1 MCPMSFEQAN
11 IELDEDMRDGSPHVM
26 LHTGDPANDGD
37 ENEAKVG
44 TADIVRKPVTM
55 GTAVASTTATE
66 QISKN
71 TAQLAWA
78 GTEIDA
84 AQEITHFSIW
94 DATTGGNVLYIATIT
109 TSKTT
114 GSDGV
119 TVGVGDLEVA
129 ISVYKTG

>member
-1 MCPMSFEQAN
+1 MALSFEEAN
-11 IELDEDMRDGSPHVM
+11 ILLDAKLKNGTPHLM

-37 ENEAKVG
+37 ENEAQVG
-44 TADIVRKPVTM
+44 TVDIARKPVTM

-66 QISKN
+66 QIAKN
-71 TAQLAWA
+71 TAAVEWA
-78 GTEIDA
+78 GTEIDS
-84 AQEITHFSIW
+84 AQSITHFSIW
-94 DATTGGNVLYIATIT
+94 DATTAGNVLHIATIT

-119 TVGVGDLEVA
+119 TVGTSDLEVA

>member
-1 MCPMSFEQAN
+1 MSMSFENAN
-11 IELDEDMRDGSPHVM
+11 ILLDADLQGGTPHLM
-26 LHTGDPANDGD
+26 LHTGDPAEDGD
-37 ENEAKVG
+37 ENAALVG
-44 TADIVRKPVTM
+44 TADIARKPATM

-71 TAQLAWA
+71 TASLEWA

-84 AQEITHFSIW
+84 AQEITHFSLW
-94 DATTGGNVLYIATIT
+94 DATTVGNVLYIATIT

-119 TVGVGDLEVA
+119 SVGTSDLEVA
-129 ISVYKTG
+129 IEVYKTG

>member
-1 MCPMSFEQAN
+1 MAMSFEQAN
-11 IELDEDMRDGSPHVM
+11 IELDAILKDGSPHLM

-37 ENEAKVG
+37 ENEAVIG
-44 TADIVRKPVTM
+44 TVDITRKPAIM

-66 QISKN
+66 QISEN
-71 TAQLAWA
+71 TAQIAWA
-78 GTEIDA
+78 GTEIDSG
-84 AQEITHFSIW
+84 QDITHFTVW
-94 DATTGGNVLYIATIT
+94 DATTGGNVLFIATIQ

-119 TVGVGDLEVA
+119 TVSVGDLECA

>member
-1 MCPMSFEQAN
+1 MAMSFEQAN
-11 IELDEDMRDGSPHVM
+11 IELDEYLRDGTPHLM

-37 ENEAKVG
+37 DNNAVVG
-44 TADIVRKPVTM
+44 TADIARKPVTM

-71 TAQLAWA
+71 TAAVEWA
-78 GTEIDA
+78 GTEIDSG
-84 AQEITHFSIW
+84 QSITHFSIW
-94 DATTGGNVLYIATIT
+94 DATTAGNVLYIATIT

-119 TVGVGDLEVA
+119 SVAIGDLEVA

>member
-1 MCPMSFEQAN
+1 MSMGYVNAN
-11 IELDEDMRDGSPHVM
+11 AKLDADLKDGTPHLM
-26 LHTGDPANDGD
+26 LHTGDPGNTGTA
-37 ENEAKVG
+37 NEAQVG
-44 TADIVRKPVTM
+44 TADIARKPATM

-71 TAQLAWA
+71 TAAVEWA
-78 GTEIDA
+78 GTEIDS
-84 AQEITHFSIW
+84 AQSITHFSVW
-94 DATTGGNVLYIATIT
+94 DATTAGSVLYIATIT

-119 TVGVGDLEVA
+119 TVAISDMEVA

>member
-1 MCPMSFEQAN
+1 MAMSFENAN
-11 IELDEDMRDGSPHVM
+11 ILLDADLKDGSPHLM

-37 ENEAKVG
+37 ENEALVG
-44 TADIVRKPVTM
+44 TADIARKPATM

-66 QISKN
+66 QLSKN
-71 TAQLAWA
+71 TAAVEWA
-78 GTEIDA
+78 GTEIDS
-84 AQEITHFSIW
+84 AQEITHFSVW
-94 DATTGGNVLYIATIT
+94 DATTAGNVLYIATIE

-119 TVGVGDLEVA
+119 TVAISDLEVA

>member
-1 MCPMSFEQAN
+1 MAMSFEEAN
-11 IELDEDMRDGSPHVM
+11 IKLDEDMKDGSPHLM
-26 LHTGDPANDGD
+26 LHTGDPGNDGD
-37 ENEAKVG
+37 DNEALLG
-44 TADIVRKPVTM
+44 TADVARKAATM

-71 TAQLAWA
+71 TAAVEWA
-78 GTEIDA
+78 GTEITS
-84 AQEITHFSIW
+84 AQSLTHFSIW
-94 DATTGGNVLYIATIT
+94 DATTTGNVLYIATIE

-119 TVGVGDLEVA
+119 TVGTSDLEVA

>member
-1 MCPMSFEQAN
+1 MAMSFEQAN
-11 IELDEDMRDGSPHVM
+11 ILLDADLKDGTPHLM

-37 ENEAKVG
+37 DNDAVIG
-44 TADIVRKPVTM
+44 TVSIDRKPVTM
-55 GTAVASTTATE
+55 STATASTTATE
-66 QISKN
+66 QHSLN
-71 TAQLAWA
+71 TVAVEWA

-84 AQEITHFSIW
+84 AQELTHFSIW
-94 DATTGGNVLYIATIT
+94 DATTGGNVLYIATIE

-119 TVGVGDLEVA
+119 AVGTGDLEVA

>member
-1 MCPMSFEQAN
+1 MAMSYEQAN
-11 IELDEDMRDGSPHVM
+11 IELDEDLQGGTPHLM
-26 LHTGDPANDGD
+26 LHTGDPGNLGD
-37 ENEAKVG
+37 DNEALLG
-44 TADIVRKPVTM
+44 TADIARKAATM

-66 QISKN
+66 QLSQN
-71 TAQLAWA
+71 TAAVEWA
-78 GTEIDA
+78 GTEIDS

-94 DATTGGNVLYIATIT
+94 DATTTGNVLYIATIE

-119 TVGVGDLEVA
+119 TVGTSDLEVA

>member
-1 MCPMSFEQAN
+1 MAMSFEEAN
-11 IELDEDMRDGSPHVM
+11 IKLDEDMKDGSPHLM

-37 ENEAKVG
+37 ENNAVVG
-44 TADIVRKPVTM
+44 TADIARKPVTM
-55 GTAVASTTATE
+55 STATASTTATE
-66 QISKN
+66 QHSLN
-71 TAQLAWA
+71 TAAVEWA
-78 GTEIDA
+78 GTEIDS

-94 DATTGGNVLYIATIT
+94 DATTAGNVLYIATIT

-119 TVGVGDLEVA
+119 TVGTGDLEVA

>member
-1 MCPMSFEQAN
+1 MAMSFEQAN
-11 IELDEDMRDGSPHVM
+11 IVLDEYLKDGTAHLM

-37 ENEAKVG
+37 ENEALVG
-44 TADIVRKPVTM
+44 TADIARKPCTM
-55 GTAVASTTATE
+55 STATASTTATE
-66 QISKN
+66 QHSLN
-71 TAQLAWA
+71 TAAIEWA

-94 DATTGGNVLYIATIT
+94 DATTGGNVLFIATIT

-119 TVGVGDLEVA
+119 TVAISGLECA